1 MRLEDLRALNEHFH
15 STSQP
20 DYARVQALL
29 LQLGLDPDNLYQ
41 ELEMSGRFVQLHRDE
56 SYSNS
61 ILQLHSHTFYE
72 ILCCRNSCGA
82 EYLVG
87 AERYR
92 LQKGDIIFIP
102 PGVSHRPLLPEHM
115 SEPYQRDVLWIS
127 EEFVQILR
135 QQFARQ
141 EHPRSDQNSLLRTA
155 DTKWDY
161 LSAMLHDAV
170 LETERRPTDWEIS
183 VTGSVMTFMTHLKR
197 AFLDRGTTAIAAEKP
212 DLLGR
217 VMAYIEANLAEKITI
232 CDTARHFYVSESTIR
247 QTFRQK
253 LGVSFH
259 RFVTQRRLISAKQL
273 IENGHILEQVAVQT
287 GFVDYSSFYR
297 AFRQE
302 YGISP
307 RQYRVMQENRKR
319 ISI

>member
-1 MRLEDLRALNEHFH
+1 MRLEDLRVLNDYFQN
-15 STSQP
+15 TSQP

-29 LQLGLDPDNLYQ
+29 LQLDLDPDNLYQ
-41 ELEMSGRFVQLHRDE
+41 ELEMSDRFVQLHRDE
-56 SYSNS
+56 SYSNNL
-61 ILQLHSHTFYE
+61 LQLHSHTFYE

-102 PGVSHRPLLPEHM
+102 PGISHRPILPEHM
-115 SEPYQRDVLWIS
+115 AEPYQRDVLWIS
-127 EEFVQILR
+127 EEFVQILQ
-135 QQFARQ
+135 QQFDRQ
-141 EHPRSDQNSLLRTA
+141 DHPRSDPNSLLRTA

-170 LETERRPTDWEIS
+170 LETERRAPDWEIS
-183 VTGSVMTFMTHLKR
+183 VTGRVMTFMTHLKR

-217 VMAYIEANLAEKITI
+217 VMAYIEANLAGKITI
-232 CDTARHFYVSESTIR
+232 CDTAKHFYVSESTLR

-259 RFVTQRRLISAKQL
+259 HFVTQRRLISAKQL

-287 GFVDYSSFYR
+287 GFADYSSFYR

-307 RQYRVMQENRKR
+307 RQYRNRKR
-319 ISI
+319 MSI